1 MSYRFY
7 NPAPVFFDLLGIQPL
22 AGGSL
27 EFYDLGTTTPK
38 MTWSDPD
45 LTIPNTNP
53 VQLDSS
59 GRAGVN
65 IWLDGAYRVVLLDSL
80 GATVWDRDVNSGDGA
95 GSTIPALLTGQY
107 LTNDGSTLQWSDIR
121 QVPDPTGSSGKILGT
136 DGTSLIWQ
144 APATPPTVPTSGD
157 GFTKVG
163 TNLEQWG
170 VATMPA
176 NNLQSNVMSFNF
188 PTPYAE
194 VPRIFVNIQKAGPI
208 VTAGFTGVIKASP
221 SVTGATVEWNTGVE
235 TLAAANRLTSPFEF
249 SWFAVGKAAS

>member
-1 MSYRFY
+1 MSARFY
-7 NPAPVFFDLLGIQPL
+7 DPAPTFFNMLGTKPV
-22 AGGSL
+22 AGGQL
-27 EFYDLGTTTPK
+27 VFYLIGTTTPK
-38 MTWSDPD
+38 GTWSDPG

-59 GRAGVN
+59 GRADVN

-95 GSTIPALLTGQY
+95 GATIPSLLTGQF

-121 QVPDPTGSSGKILGT
+121 QIPDPTGSSGKYLTT
-136 DGTSLIWQ
+136 DGTSPLW
-144 APATPPTVPTSGD
+144 ASLPTPPTVPTSGD

-170 VATMPA
+170 VQTMPA

-235 TLAAANRLTSPFEF
+235 TLAAANRLTSSFEF
-249 SWFAVGKAAS
+249 SWFAVGKVAS

>member
-1 MSYRFY
+1 MSARFY
-7 NPAPVFFDLLGIQPL
+7 DPAPTFFNTLGTEPV
-22 AGGSL
+22 AGGQL
-27 EFYDLGTTTPK
+27 VFYLIGTTTPK
-38 MTWSDPD
+38 GTWSDPD

-136 DGTSLIWQ
+136 DGTSFIWQ
-144 APATPPTVPTSGD
+144 APATPPIVPTSGD

-170 VATMPA
+170 VQSMAAT
-176 NNLQSNVMSFNF
+176 NTQSAIMSFNF
-188 PTPYAE
+188 PIAYAE

-208 VTAGFTGVIKASP
+208 VASGFSGVLKASP

-235 TLAAANRLTSPFEF
+235 TLAAANRLTSPFEY

>member
-1 MSYRFY
+1 MSYRFF
-7 NPAPVFFDLLGIQPL
+7 NPAPVFMDLLGLQPL
-22 AGGSL
+22 AGGQL
-27 EFYDLGTTTPK
+27 AFYEIGTTTPK
-38 MTWSDPD
+38 GTWSDPD
-45 LTIPNTNP
+45 LAIPNTNP

-59 GRAGVN
+59 GRANVN
-65 IWLDGAYRVVLLDSL
+65 IWLDGGYSVRLLDSL
-80 GATVWDRDVNSGDGA
+80 GATVWTRDLNGGDGA
-95 GSTIPALLTGQY
+95 GAAIPALLTGQF

-170 VATMPA
+170 VQTMAAT
-176 NNLQSNVMSFNF
+176 NTQSAIMSFNF
-188 PTPYAE
+188 PIAYAE
-194 VPRIFVNIQKAGPI
+194 VPRIFVNIQKGGAI
-208 VTAGFTGVIKASP
+208 VAAGFTGVLKASP

-235 TLAAANRLTSPFEF
+235 TQAVANRLVSPFEF